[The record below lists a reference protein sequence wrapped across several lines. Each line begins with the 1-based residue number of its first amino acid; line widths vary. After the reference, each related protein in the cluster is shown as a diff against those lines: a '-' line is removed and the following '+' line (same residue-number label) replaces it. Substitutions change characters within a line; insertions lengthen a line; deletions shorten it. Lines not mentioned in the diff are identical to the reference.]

1 MPALGLHTDNGVSAR
16 APNCTSD
23 AEAAGNLCRAF
34 VFTKSPQSVLSQSIS
49 VVNLTQLLSALIALR
64 PPAASA
70 VVHLL
75 NMEEALVLLV
85 QLTAFLLYAW
95 GSFDKHLEMDSLF

>member
-1 MPALGLHTDNGVSAR
+1 MLRLLVI
-16 APNCTSD
+16 C
-23 AEAAGNLCRAF
+23 AEHLF
-34 VFTKSPQSVLSQSIS
+34 LQSLLIIS

-85 QLTAFLLYAW
+85 QLTAFLL
-95 GSFDKHLEMDSLF
+95 